1 MCKSICNVCRKF
13 NIFIE
18 LITAILNN
26 KKKTEKQNQFYNIY
40 LTFNYI
46 IIIIIYMKNR
56 KDRYEAWKINKWNNR
71 IQVMGFK
78 LDKNGRAN

>member
-26 KKKTEKQNQFYNIY
+26 KKKKQ
-40 LTFNYI
+40 
-46 IIIIIYMKNR
+46 KN
-56 KDRYEAWKINKWNNR
+56 KINF
-71 IQVMGFK
+71 ITFT
-78 LDKNGRAN
+78 

>member
-26 KKKTEKQNQFYNIY
+26 KKKQ
-40 LTFNYI
+40 
-46 IIIIIYMKNR
+46 KN
-56 KDRYEAWKINKWNNR
+56 KINF
-71 IQVMGFK
+71 ITFT
-78 LDKNGRAN
+78 